1 MKVIG
6 MTNGTYSGDYICTVT
21 HTELEKFMG
30 LYYDK
35 MKRLEVGA
43 TLDLGKGYDHALEI
57 KSALD
62 ATRRFVRDN
71 QAVIRAICSGLSIEA
86 LARAAQEVSEDG
98 AQEVPK

>member
-6 MTNGTYSGDYICTVT
+6 TTNGTYDGDYICTVT

-43 TLDLGKGYDHALEI
+43 ALDLGKGCDHALEI
-57 KSALD
+57 KGALD
-62 ATRRFVRDN
+62 ATRRFVQGH

-86 LARAAQEVSEDG
+86 LARAAQELSEDG
-98 AQEVPK
+98 AHEVAK

>member
-1 MKVIG
+1 MKIIG

-30 LYYDK
+30 LYYGK

-43 TLDLGKGYDHALEI
+43 TLDLSKGYDHALEI
-57 KSALD
+57 KGALD
-62 ATRRFVRDN
+62 TTRKFVQGH

-86 LARAAQEVSEDG
+86 LARAAQEVSEEA
-98 AQEVPK
+98 AQEVGK